1 MSSKSSG
8 SRAGTGNGGSTD
20 IRKKPTQALEAVCGA
35 VVVTSAVAVAVM
47 AGAVVL
53 ERTDKAPALALGAG
67 HGWCR
72 SGERLPGGS
81 AGGGEGGTS
90 TSHGGRCME
99 GVGVKGSV

>member
-1 MSSKSSG
+1 M
-8 SRAGTGNGGSTD
+8 
-20 IRKKPTQALEAVCGA
+20 
-35 VVVTSAVAVAVM
+35 TSAVAVAVM

-72 SGERLPGGS
+72 RRERLPGGS

-99 GVGVKGSV
+99 RVGIKEVFEEKERAPALAFSGSAWTVQE

>member
-1 MSSKSSG
+1 
-8 SRAGTGNGGSTD
+8 
-20 IRKKPTQALEAVCGA
+20 VGA

-53 ERTDKAPALALGAG
+53 ERTEKAPALALGAG

-81 AGGGEGGTS
+81 AGGGKGRAPALAMGG
-90 TSHGGRCME
+90 GAWR
-99 GVGVKGSV
+99 V

>member
-1 MSSKSSG
+1 M
-8 SRAGTGNGGSTD
+8 
-20 IRKKPTQALEAVCGA
+20 GA

-81 AGGGEGGTS
+81 AGGREGEGTS
-90 TSHGGRCME
+90 TSLEGGAWRVQE
-99 GVGVKGSV
+99 

>member
-1 MSSKSSG
+1 MG
-8 SRAGTGNGGSTD
+8 
-20 IRKKPTQALEAVCGA
+20 V

-53 ERTDKAPALALGAG
+53 ERTEKAPALALGAG